1 MRRSARQLEEPSGL
15 GELFREGLIL
25 TGATIAR
32 NPVIAGGT
40 TAFLVAMAFVTAN
53 AVWYQPYQHPGAFF
67 ATRAPAVATP
77 PLPRPEP
84 RPEAQPRVNDT
95 TILIE
100 RETTTASVP
109 GVDPQVRTVQEVLQS
124 LKLYSGTI
132 DGLVGPQTERAI
144 QAYQQLVGLEP
155 TGQIDASL
163 LKQLGTARTERRP
176 AAQEALPEAFASIDP
191 SDGNLAVP
199 VPLPRPQAAGGA
211 AVASAQVPDP
221 HILRV
226 QAGLKAF
233 GNDGIEL
240 DGVVGPRTRS
250 AIREFQS
257 LFGLPETGEPDAAVY
272 AKMREI
278 GLTD

>member
-1 MRRSARQLEEPSGL
+1 MRRSARQLDEPSGL
-15 GELFREGLIL
+15 GELCREGLVL
-25 TGATIAR
+25 TGSAIAR
-32 NPVIAGGT
+32 NPMIAGGS

-53 AVWYQPYQHPGAFF
+53 AVWYQPHQHPGAFF
-67 ATRAPAVATP
+67 ATRAPAEAST
-77 PLPRPEP
+77 PLPYPEP
-84 RPEAQPRVNDT
+84 RPEPQPQVNDT

-100 RETTTASVP
+100 REATASVP
-109 GVDPQVRTVQEVLQS
+109 AADPQVRTVQEILRD
-124 LKLYSGTI
+124 LKLYPGTI
-132 DGLVGPQTERAI
+132 DGLAGPQTTKAI

-155 TGQIDASL
+155 SGKIDAAL
-163 LKQLGTARTERRP
+163 LRQLGAAGTAQQRSQPRSG
-176 AAQEALPEAFASIDP
+176 EALPEAFVSADP
-191 SDGNLAVP
+191 DVP
-199 VPLPRPQAAGGA
+199 PLPRPRPDGA
-211 AVASAQVPDP
+211 AAEATQLAVHESDP
-221 HILRV
+221 HVVRV

-240 DGVVGPRTRS
+240 DGVVGPKTRN

>member
-32 NPVIAGGT
+32 NPMIAGGT

-67 ATRAPAVATP
+67 ATRAPAALP
-77 PLPRPEP
+77 APLPRPAA
-84 RPEAQPRVNDT
+84 RPEAQPQVNDT

-109 GVDPQVRTVQEVLQS
+109 GADPQVRSVQEILHG
-124 LKLYSGTI
+124 LKLYSGTV
-132 DGLVGPQTERAI
+132 DGLAGPQTARAV

-155 TGQIDASL
+155 TGKIDATL
-163 LKQLGTARTERRP
+163 LKQLGAAGTERQP
-176 AAQEALPEAFASIDP
+176 AAQEALPEAFAAIDA
-191 SDGNLAVP
+191 DGESSAIPL
-199 VPLPRPQAAGGA
+199 PLPRPGATGPVAGA
-211 AVASAQVPDP
+211 PAPVADP

-278 GLTD
+278 GLTN

>member
-15 GELFREGLIL
+15 GELFREGLML

-32 NPVIAGGT
+32 NPMIAGGT

-67 ATRAPAVATP
+67 ATRAPAEMPA
-77 PLPRPEP
+77 PLPRPAP
-84 RPEAQPRVNDT
+84 RPQMQPQVNDT

-109 GVDPQVRTVQEVLQS
+109 SADPQVRTVQEVLHG
-124 LKLYSGTI
+124 LKLYTGAI
-132 DGLVGPQTERAI
+132 DGLAGPQTARAVE
-144 QAYQQLVGLEP
+144 AYQQLVGLEP
-155 TGQIDASL
+155 TGKIDATL
-163 LKQLGTARTERRP
+163 LNQLGTAGAEMRP
-176 AAQEALPEAFASIDP
+176 RAQEALPEAFASVDT
-191 SDGNLAVP
+191 DDEAAAVP
-199 VPLPRPQAAGGA
+199 LPLPRPDA
-211 AVASAQVPDP
+211 AVAAAEAPAREADP
-221 HILRV
+221 HVLRV

-278 GLTD
+278 GLAN

>member
-15 GELFREGLIL
+15 GELFREGLVL
-25 TGATIAR
+25 TGGAIGR
-32 NPVIAGGT
+32 NPMIAGGT

-53 AVWYQPYQHPGAFF
+53 AIWYQPYQHPGAFF
-67 ATRAPAVATP
+67 TTREPVGVAE
-77 PLPRPEP
+77 PLPRPDP
-84 RPEAQPRVNDT
+84 RPQQPQVNET

-100 RETTTASVP
+100 REVTASVP
-109 GVDPQVRTVQEVLQS
+109 AADPQVRTVQQVLHD

-132 DGLVGPQTERAI
+132 DGLAGPQTAKAV

-155 TGQIDASL
+155 TGKIDAGL
-163 LKQLGTARTERRP
+163 LRQLGAAEARQPDAEG
-176 AAQEALPEAFASIDP
+176 ALPEAFVSADHS
-191 SDGNLAVP
+191 
-199 VPLPRPQAAGGA
+199 VPLPSVSPVAGTEASQAGA
-211 AVASAQVPDP
+211 RMPDP
-221 HILRV
+221 QVVRV
-226 QAGLKAF
+226 QAGLRAF

-240 DGVVGPRTRS
+240 DGLIGPKTRS

-257 LFGLPETGEPDAAVY
+257 LFGLPETGEPDPAVY

>member
-1 MRRSARQLEEPSGL
+1 M
-15 GELFREGLIL
+15 L

-32 NPVIAGGT
+32 NPMIAGGT

-53 AVWYQPYQHPGAFF
+53 AIWYQPYQHPGAFF
-67 ATRAPAVATP
+67 ATRAPAETP
-77 PLPRPEP
+77 APLPRPVP
-84 RPEAQPRVNDT
+84 RPAEQPQVNDT

-100 RETTTASVP
+100 RETTTASVQSA
-109 GVDPQVRTVQEVLQS
+109 DPQVRTVQEVLHG
-124 LKLYSGTI
+124 LKLYAGTI
-132 DGLVGPQTERAI
+132 DGLAGPQTARAV

-155 TGQIDASL
+155 TGKIDAAL
-163 LKQLGTARTERRP
+163 LNQLGTAGAEMQQRT
-176 AAQEALPEAFASIDP
+176 QEALPEAFAAVGP
-191 SDGNLAVP
+191 AGEATAVP
-199 VPLPRPQAAGGA
+199 LPLPRPNAAGGA
-211 AVASAQVPDP
+211 AEAAREADP

-278 GLTD
+278 GLTN